1 MSTTRSVSMIG
12 SITSSDIRDSLLFW
26 IFNVSNEFKFSNAD
40 AGNTE
45 ILINKCQAGR
55 RNKNTI
61 SFILCHSGKSR

>member
-12 SITSSDIRDSLLFW
+12 SITSSDIRDNLLFW

-45 ILINKCQAGR
+45 ILINVGR
-55 RNKNTI
+55 GDATKTPYHLSCVIQVKRVK
-61 SFILCHSGKSR
+61 